1 MHDELSAGN
10 QDFCK
15 FVALGKGGSTGKASF
30 HVDKARSC
38 RTTRQLTNGWVGA
51 GKARLVTP

>member
-1 MHDELSAGN
+1 MHDGLLAGN

-15 FVALGKGGSTGKASF
+15 LVAMGRGVSTGKASF
-30 HVDKARSC
+30 HVDKTRSF

-51 GKARLVTP
+51 GA

>member
-15 FVALGKGGSTGKASF
+15 FVAMGKGESKGKASF
-30 HVDKARSC
+30 HVDKVRSC
-38 RTTRQLTNGWVGA
+38 RTTRQLTNGLVGA
-51 GKARLVTP
+51 DA